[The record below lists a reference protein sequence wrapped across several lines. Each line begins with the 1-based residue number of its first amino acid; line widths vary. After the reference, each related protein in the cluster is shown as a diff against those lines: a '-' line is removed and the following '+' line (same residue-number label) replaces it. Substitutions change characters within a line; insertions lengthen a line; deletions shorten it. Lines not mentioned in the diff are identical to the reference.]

1 MSGQQSGM
9 PMRHEKN
16 AETYKTMQTSRQPGH
31 EEEEFVVIKAEEA
44 KLLEELKSELL
55 KFKDPI
61 YLGSVMYKA
70 GRERERTRHMFEKI
84 MERLDRLEHKIEGLE
99 AGKITVPKQ
108 QERLLGDIDEEL
120 VTFIRRKGFACADEV
135 QSHFEYKG
143 KNAASA
149 RLNRLCEFNLLEKQ
163 QAGRK
168 VYFRVK

>member
-1 MSGQQSGM
+1 
-9 PMRHEKN
+9 
-16 AETYKTMQTSRQPGH
+16 MQTSRQPGH

-44 KLLEELKSELL
+44 KLLEELKGELL
-55 KFKDPI
+55 KFKDPT
-61 YLGSVMYKA
+61 YLGSIMYKA
-70 GRERERTRHMFEKI
+70 GKESERTRHLFEKI
-84 MERLDRLEHKIEGLE
+84 MGRLDRLEKKMDGLE
-99 AGKITVPKQ
+99 AGRIAIPKQ

-163 QAGRK
+163 QAGRR